1 MPDTALVEEGRTV
14 STLELFDGAEVAV
27 AGVKALV
34 RIAIE
39 TFPSLPVFPTITL
52 PPFHPYTNNVV
63 VDQMLLCL

>member
-34 RIAIE
+34 RLAIE
-39 TFPSLPVFPTITL
+39 TFPSLPGHRFFV
-52 PPFHPYTNNVV
+52 
-63 VDQMLLCL
+63 